1 MPWVPLDIHYLDDH
15 DIEAAA
21 EMSREALLVFP
32 AVLAM
37 AKAQSSGGEAE
48 FTYRGLSH
56 KLFSTPAQVTDGIRA
71 LVSAGV
77 LSCPQE
83 SERGATVAFD
93 PDSWRRWN
101 DMQRKAASRGVGTA

>member
-37 AKAQSSGGEAE
+37 AKAQSSGGG
-48 FTYRGLSH
+48 RVHL
-56 KLFSTPAQVTDGIRA
+56 P
-71 LVSAGV
+71 GV
-77 LSCPQE
+77 
-83 SERGATVAFD
+83 
-93 PDSWRRWN
+93 
-101 DMQRKAASRGVGTA
+101 